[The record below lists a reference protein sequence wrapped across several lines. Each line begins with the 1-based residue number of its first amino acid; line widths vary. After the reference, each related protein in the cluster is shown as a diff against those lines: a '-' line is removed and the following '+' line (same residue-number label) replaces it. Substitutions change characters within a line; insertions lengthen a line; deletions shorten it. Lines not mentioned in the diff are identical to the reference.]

1 MEKSL
6 RLLMLLAHNRSYS
19 REEIA
24 ERFEISERSVYRH
37 LSQIENSGFV
47 LDRSNGRYKLLK
59 DERNLSLRKLLHF
72 TQEEAYIL
80 YKSLS
85 AIEASNTFLISL
97 IKKLHTLYDFQA
109 LKQMQFQDNIEKV
122 KLLSDAIQNKKQV
135 VLKQYQSSNSQT
147 ITDRIVEPFEYMKD
161 YKAIWCL
168 DLEDN
173 IIKQFRISRIT
184 DVEILSVNWSYEE
197 LHQSPFTDAFR
208 MAADKPIANVKA
220 RLSLKAYNLIR
231 EEYPLS
237 DTYLKE
243 EESNTYHLDIPIA
256 DYHGIGRFVLG
267 LPGEIKVEGP
277 KEFIEFLMK
286 MKEKHT
292 H

>member
-24 ERFEISERSVYRH
+24 DRFEISERSVYRH

-47 LDRSNGRYKLLK
+47 LDRTNGRYKLLK
-59 DERNLSLRKLLHF
+59 DEGNLSLRKLLHF
-72 TQEEAYIL
+72 SQEEAYIL

-85 AIEASNTFLISL
+85 SLEASDNFLISL

-109 LKQMQFQDNIEKV
+109 LKQVQFQDNLEKV
-122 KLLSDAIQNKKQV
+122 KLLSQAIKSEKQV
-135 VLKQYQSSNSQT
+135 VLDQYQSSNSQSVS
-147 ITDRIVEPFEYMKD
+147 DRKVEPFEFMTD
-161 YKAIWCL
+161 YKAIWCF
-168 DLEDN
+168 DLEDST
-173 IIKQFRISRIT
+173 IKQFKISRIT
-184 DVEILSVNWSYEE
+184 EVNVLSTNWSYKN
-197 LHQSPFTDAFR
+197 LHKTPFTDAFR

-220 RLSLKAYNLIR
+220 KLSMKAYNLIR

-237 DTYLKE
+237 ENYLKRE
-243 EESNTYHLDIPIA
+243 DENTYYLDIPIA

-267 LPGEIKVEGP
+267 LPGDVKVKEP
-277 KEFIEFLMK
+277 KGFRMFLRNK
-286 MKEKHT
+286 REKYKH
-292 H
+292 

>member
-19 REEIA
+19 CEEIA
-24 ERFEISERSVYRH
+24 ERFQMSKRSVYRH
-37 LSQIENSGFV
+37 LNQIENSGFV
-47 LDRSNGRYKLLK
+47 LDRSNGRYKLVK
-59 DERNLSLRKLLHF
+59 DDRKRSLTKLLHF

-85 AIEASNTFLISL
+85 NLEASDTLLTSL

-109 LKQMQFQDNIEKV
+109 LKQVQFQDNIEKV
-122 KLLSDAIQNKKQV
+122 KLLSQAISSQKQV
-135 VLKQYQSSNSQT
+135 VLKQYQSSNSQSVS
-147 ITDRIVEPFEYMKD
+147 DRKVEPFEFMSD

-168 DLEDN
+168 DIADN
-173 IIKQFRISRIT
+173 TVKQFKISRIT
-184 DVEILSVNWSYEE
+184 EVISLSGNWQFKE

-220 RLSLKAYNLIR
+220 ILSLKAYNLIK

-237 DTYLKE
+237 EIYIKE
-243 EESNTYHLDIPIA
+243 EDDNSYYLDIPIA

-267 LPGEIKVEGP
+267 LPEDIRVKKPSEF
-277 KEFIEFLMK
+277 KEFLRK
-286 MKEKHT
+286 KKEKYT